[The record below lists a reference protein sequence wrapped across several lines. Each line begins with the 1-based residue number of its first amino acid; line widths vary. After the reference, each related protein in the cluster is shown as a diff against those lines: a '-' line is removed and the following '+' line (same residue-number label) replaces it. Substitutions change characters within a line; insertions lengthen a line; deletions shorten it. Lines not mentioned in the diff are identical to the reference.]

1 MSGLWIV
8 FPPWIFAVI
17 ISFVGQWGRF
27 RFAGSSSVGENES
40 ESRPWLNDWSTILI
54 TNLVFLS
61 LIPISLLSV
70 IGVLLPFNGARAG
83 LSLGLL
89 AFVFGSVPARLFD
102 ATETGWDRALW
113 MILID
118 LLRIGGAMAIVGY
131 LIA

>member
-8 FPPWIFAVI
+8 LPPWIFAVA
-17 ISFVGQWGRF
+17 ISFIGQWGRF
-27 RFAGSSSVGENES
+27 RFSGSLKASGGGTEGHS
-40 ESRPWLNDWSTILI
+40 WLSDWSTILI

-61 LIPISLLSV
+61 LMPISLLSV

-83 LSLGLL
+83 LSMGLL

-102 ATETGWDRALW
+102 AAETGWDRALW

-131 LIA
+131 LVV

>member
-17 ISFVGQWGRF
+17 ISFLGQWGRF
-27 RFAGSSSVGENES
+27 RFAGSSMDS
-40 ESRPWLNDWSTILI
+40 ESGTNGRSWLSDWSTILI

-61 LIPISLLSV
+61 LVPISLLSV

-83 LSLGLL
+83 LSMGLL

-102 ATETGWDRALW
+102 AAETGWDRALW

-118 LLRIGGAMAIVGY
+118 LLRLGGAMAIVGF
-131 LIA
+131 LVV